1 MDEIHET
8 YKRTNHSVG
17 NNFWHFE
24 WKPKYAYSIFMKAYY
39 KNLMTI
45 LLHEG
50 TKRYNIEIVTLNV
63 QPDHL
68 HMIAS
73 LPRGMTDIKAEQLLK
88 GYTARVFFLAAP
100 KMRLRYPQGHL
111 WSRGKLGMTVGFKD
125 LPFMID
131 YVNNQDVHH
140 ALA

>member
-50 TKRYNIEIVTLNV
+50 AKRYNIEIVTLNV

-111 WSRGKLGMTVGFKD
+111 WSKRENLE
-125 LPFMID
+125 
-131 YVNNQDVHH
+131 
-140 ALA
+140 